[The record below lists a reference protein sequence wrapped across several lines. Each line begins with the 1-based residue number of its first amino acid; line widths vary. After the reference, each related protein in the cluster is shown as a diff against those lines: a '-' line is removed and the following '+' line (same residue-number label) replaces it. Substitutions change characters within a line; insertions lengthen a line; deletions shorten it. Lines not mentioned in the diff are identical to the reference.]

1 MITHIEKVSLEKI
14 KTNYSN
20 FIIADLRGRQSYD
33 SAHIEQSLCFQNNM
47 QIMEFLKNNSIER
60 PLLLLCFAKQRSKK
74 MAQELFESPLFKSV
88 YSFDTLYY
96 FDAGFL
102 ELKDSAIPIVESPPP
117 LARYCS

>member
-74 MAQELFESPLFKSV
+74 WLKNFLNPRFLKAYILS
-88 YSFDTLYY
+88 TLSIILMQV
-96 FDAGFL
+96 FL
-102 ELKDSAIPIVESPPP
+102 NSMILQFLS
-117 LARYCS
+117 